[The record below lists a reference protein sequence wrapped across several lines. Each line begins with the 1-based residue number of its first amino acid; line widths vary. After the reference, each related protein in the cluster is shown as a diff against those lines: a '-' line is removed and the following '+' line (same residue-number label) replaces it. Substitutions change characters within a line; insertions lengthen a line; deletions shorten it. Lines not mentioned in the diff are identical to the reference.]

1 MQTNRTIS
9 PWLSSFLTSKKLPTN
24 IIEIPDFS
32 PMKDTYL
39 REFNDSLKKE
49 NLKKQTSSSPSTQS
63 SIDSENSSD
72 GIFI

>member
-39 REFNDSLKKE
+39 REFNDSLKNE

-72 GIFI
+72 GIFM

>member
-9 PWLSSFLTSKKLPTN
+9 PWLSSFLTSKKLPSN
-24 IIEIPDFS
+24 IIERPDFG
-32 PMKDTYL
+32 PIKDTYL
-39 REFNDSLKKE
+39 REFNDSHKNE
-49 NLKKQTSSSPSTQS
+49 NLKNQASSSPSAQS